1 VSDFDILLAAI
12 AGAPAL
18 VGARCRGK
26 AHLFDGAQPGEKPE
40 VVAQRHNQA
49 LGFCGRCEAAERCRD
64 YFNGLPRRK
73 RPTGVVAGQVHQPAR
88 PGRPRKAAS

>member
-1 VSDFDILLAAI
+1 MTNFDSLLAAI

-26 AHLFDGAQPGEKPE
+26 SHLFDEAQPGEHPE

-49 LGFCGRCEAAERCRD
+49 LGLCGRCEAADRCRE
-64 YFNGLPRRK
+64 YFDSLPRRK
-73 RPTGVVAGQVHQPAR
+73 QPPGVIAGRVNSSKTEGVA
-88 PGRPRKAAS
+88 

>member
-1 VSDFDILLAAI
+1 MSDFDILLAAI

-49 LGFCGRCEAAERCRD
+49 LGLCGRCEATERCRD

-73 RPTGVVAGQVHQPAR
+73 RPTGVVAGQVRQRARPAR
-88 PGRPRKAAS
+88 PCKAAS